1 MKLKRSRLL
10 GSFALATMLVASGAC
25 ASTGSGGSGGSGGT
39 GVITGAQ
46 LLETNRADLYQAI
59 QSIRPQWL
67 RSRGTTSVSA
77 PTEVAVFLN
86 DSPYGTVRD
95 LASIP
100 IDAVEDVRFLTATE
114 AGGRYGTL
122 AGSGGLLL
130 VRTRS

>member
-10 GSFALATMLVASGAC
+10 GGFALAAVLVASGAC
-25 ASTGSGGSGGSGGT
+25 ASTGSGASGGSGSGVVT
-39 GVITGAQ
+39 GEQ
-46 LLETNRADLYQAI
+46 LVNTNRSDLFQAI

-67 RSRGTTSVSA
+67 RSRGTTSVSS
-77 PTEVAVFLN
+77 PTEVAVFVN

-100 IDAVEDVRFLTATE
+100 IDAVADVRFLTATE

-122 AGSGGLLL
+122 AGSGGLIL

>member
-1 MKLKRSRLL
+1 MKRSRWV
-10 GSFALATMLVASGAC
+10 GGFALVAVLVASGAC
-25 ASTGSGGSGGSGGT
+25 ASTGSGGSSGSTT
-39 GVITGAQ
+39 GAITGQQ
-46 LLETNRADLYQAI
+46 LMDTNRNDLYQAI
-59 QSIRPQWL
+59 QSLRPQWL

-100 IDAVEDVRFLTATE
+100 IDAVADVRFLTATE

-122 AGSGGLLL
+122 AGSGGLIL

>member
-1 MKLKRSRLL
+1 MKLKRFRLL
-10 GSFALATMLVASGAC
+10 GGFALATVLVASGAC
-25 ASTGSGGSGGSGGT
+25 ASTGSGGSGGSAGVVT
-39 GVITGAQ
+39 GEQ
-46 LLETNRADLYQAI
+46 LMNTNRNDLYQAI

-67 RSRGTTSVSA
+67 RSRGTTSVTS
-77 PTEVAVFLN
+77 PTQVAVFLN

-100 IDAVEDVRFLTATE
+100 IDAVADVRFLSATE

-122 AGSGGLLL
+122 AGSGGLIL